1 MNKGE
6 INILHVEDDAVD
18 AMVMERA
25 LKKCDLNHKLFL
37 AHNGIEALDMLRGT
51 GGKEVI
57 NPLPKIIMLDL
68 NMPKMNGIEFLR
80 ELRKDERLKHISVF
94 VLTTSNDDR
103 DRTDAHNLN
112 VAGYIVKPLTLE
124 DYTNIVATL
133 NEYWGITD
141 LKKPDPS

>member
-1 MNKGE
+1 MNQAP

-25 LKKCDLNHKLFL
+25 LKKCDLNYKLHH
-37 AHNGIEALDMLRGT
+37 AHNGIEALDMLRGS
-51 GGKEVI
+51 GGKERI
-57 NPLPKIIMLDL
+57 DPQARIILLDL
-68 NMPKMNGIEFLR
+68 NMPKMNGIEFLKEVR
-80 ELRKDERLKHISVF
+80 NDPELRPISVF
-94 VLTTSNDDR
+94 VLTTSNDEK

-124 DYTNIVATL
+124 DYTNIVGTL

-141 LKKPDPS
+141 LKKA

>member
-1 MNKGE
+1 MSPAP

-25 LKKCDLNHKLFL
+25 LKKCDLNYRLHQ
-37 AHNGIEALDMLRGT
+37 ARNGLEALDLLRGT
-51 GGKEVI
+51 GGKEQI
-57 NPLPKIIMLDL
+57 SPQPRIILLDL

-80 ELRKDERLKHISVF
+80 EVRNDPELRPISVF
-94 VLTTSNDDR
+94 VLTTSDDEK

-124 DYTNIVATL
+124 DYTNIVGTL

-141 LKKPDPS
+141 LKKA

>member
-1 MNKGE
+1 MKQAP
-6 INILHVEDDAVD
+6 IHILHVEDDAVD

-25 LKKCDLNHKLFL
+25 LKKCDLNYKLSH

-51 GGKEVI
+51 GGKEQLTPPV
-57 NPLPKIIMLDL
+57 KIVLLDL
-68 NMPKMNGIEFLR
+68 NMPKMNGIEFLKEVR
-80 ELRKDERLKHISVF
+80 NDATLKPVSVF
-94 VLTTSNDDR
+94 VLTTSNDEK

-124 DYTNIVATL
+124 DYTNIVGTL

-141 LKKPDPS
+141 LKQS